1 MSKED
6 FNIGSPKQLG
16 EVLFDKLKLPY
27 GKKGKSGNYQTD
39 VKVLEKLKSEN
50 FNIASLVLDWRQ
62 YSKLRVHIV
71 RVYCQEKMLKQIE
84 YTHRLVWRA
93 L

>member
-1 MSKED
+1 MIAREFFKLSKED

-39 VKVLEKLKSEN
+39 VKVLEKLKS
-50 FNIASLVLDWRQ
+50 
-62 YSKLRVHIV
+62 
-71 RVYCQEKMLKQIE
+71 
-84 YTHRLVWRA
+84 
-93 L
+93 

>member
-1 MSKED
+1 MEISGCKVDNPKLYKLSGEFSEKMSMIEREIFKLSKED

-39 VKVLEKLKSEN
+39 VKVLEKLKS
-50 FNIASLVLDWRQ
+50 
-62 YSKLRVHIV
+62 
-71 RVYCQEKMLKQIE
+71 
-84 YTHRLVWRA
+84 
-93 L
+93 

>member
-1 MSKED
+1 MSMIEKEIFNLSKED

-39 VKVLEKLKSEN
+39 VKVLAKVGTIKL
-50 FNIASLVLDWRQ
+50 
-62 YSKLRVHIV
+62 
-71 RVYCQEKMLKQIE
+71 MLKFSKN
-84 YTHRLVWRA
+84 
-93 L
+93 